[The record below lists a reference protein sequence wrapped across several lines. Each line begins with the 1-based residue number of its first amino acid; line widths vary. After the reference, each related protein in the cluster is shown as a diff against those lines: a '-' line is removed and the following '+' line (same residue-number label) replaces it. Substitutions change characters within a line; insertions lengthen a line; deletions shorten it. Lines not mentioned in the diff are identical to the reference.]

1 MVHAGRVASRK
12 KQSGM
17 SESKMQNLATR
28 SILVSGVECDVP
40 APSSV
45 PEIQLHRG
53 LASGLGA
60 VGLGAAGAVGPGAV
74 GPGAVGP
81 GAVGPGAVGPG
92 AVGLG
97 ARRRHSS
104 WLRFAQRSVLSL
116 RGGVTLM
123 LLASSALAQNPAP
136 AAPAPAPAPEE
147 APAPEAAP
155 TDEPQ
160 PELSPQPGA
169 TEGDPAARDAA
180 DLAALQ
186 PEAAGPVEARE
197 AEGEAEVVVTVD
209 RRTKS
214 LQDYSG
220 VASAFSE
227 KKLASVGIT
236 NVRDLSA
243 QVPGLKIAN
252 QEGNT
257 EIFIRGVGSDNNTEL
272 GDPAVALHIDGVY
285 IPRPRGLGTAFFD
298 IERVE
303 VSSGPQGTLRGRNAL
318 AGTINIVTAQPKLG
332 EFAAN
337 AEGTF
342 GNYALRRY
350 TGMVNIPVGDKL
362 AFRFAAMSEVHDPY
376 YENGSPIYDIR
387 APEDADNYALRATL
401 KYQPTERFTATVAYD
416 LTAERGVGYVGSN
429 FQGAIT
435 HTNPDGT
442 PAPIDPND
450 VDHPRT
456 IYMHGMQPH
465 AELKHQGVRA
475 DLTFDT
481 GPVILN
487 ALGSFRDLDY
497 TQNTG
502 SNNGVVYPGFDY
514 AAAAGDLDGFGSSY
528 WHTKSQSFVGELR
541 AYSPDSARLRWTVGA
556 FMFDETQ
563 DAFLGQ
569 ASDPHAG
576 YGGGEFNMPGV
587 KGSSFAGYADATF
600 DVNESFRV
608 LGGVRVT
615 REHKDRK
622 NGLWALWNNLPLSS
636 AGSTEPGGGD
646 GFGRFGTEG
655 FKYKGF
661 DRPTYTRGNTT
672 TDRVNFFLDGI
683 DSFGARDT
691 LPIALCKDPP
701 AAAMGQVQGPRI
713 AKENGNFRCTAGIR
727 PEILNGT
734 LPGWTGFSNFYQYV
748 PQNNEVNN
756 TFFDW
761 RAGVEYDLSK
771 DNLAY
776 ATVSTGHKAGG
787 FNDTQDFGLVKLYN
801 TDYKP
806 ESMTA
811 FELGSKNTFLE
822 RKLRLNGSA
831 FAYLYQDL
839 VFQTIVSVG
848 EDPDPNDPNV
858 GPPASAVRQNAPAT
872 TTALGLDL
880 DVAYALPAGL
890 EVEVHAL
897 LMDSKF
903 GDGTVVNDSRIGFGD
918 NSLVDLGGNYLP
930 RAPVF
935 TLNYAL
941 SQLIFSDV
949 GSFNW
954 IIQAQTVGKQYLS
967 VFNGDGTRL
976 LPLVPSTPER
986 PNPQTANYTALLANP
1001 ARLTDVVDTYTRIDV
1016 GVGWTHPDGRLA
1028 INGYVNNLTDIS
1040 YATSIN
1046 ANPGNNQRFFN
1057 NPRTLGVRVKIDW

>member
-1 MVHAGRVASRK
+1 
-12 KQSGM
+12 M
-17 SESKMQNLATR
+17 SMAISDLEMQEQDQAERTVLPGHSPR
-28 SILVSGVECDVP
+28 GVLRTEMP
-40 APSSV
+40 RRLS
-45 PEIQLHRG
+45 L
-53 LASGLGA
+53 LGA
-60 VGLGAAGAVGPGAV
+60 VALVA
-74 GPGAVGP
+74 
-81 GAVGPGAVGPG
+81 
-92 AVGLG
+92 
-97 ARRRHSS
+97 
-104 WLRFAQRSVLSL
+104 
-116 RGGVTLM
+116 
-123 LLASSALAQNPAP
+123 LASAANAQEPAAEPEPAEPAP
-136 AAPAPAPAPEE
+136 AEPAPAEPGTPGTPDAPPPTDAAGNPAFEPTAEE
-147 APAPEAAP
+147 AAIEDVDMGGPIA
-155 TDEPQ
+155 DD
-160 PELSPQPGA
+160 PG
-169 TEGDPAARDAA
+169 T
-180 DLAALQ
+180 
-186 PEAAGPVEARE
+186 
-197 AEGEAEVVVTVD
+197 AEVVVTVD
-209 RRTKS
+209 RRTKN

-227 KKLASVGIT
+227 KKLEMIGVT

-252 QEGNT
+252 QEGST

-318 AGTINIVTAQPKLG
+318 AGTVNIVTGQPKLG

-337 AEGTF
+337 AEATF

-350 TGMVNIPVGDKL
+350 EGMVNIPLGESV
-362 AFRFAAMSEVHDPY
+362 AFRFAGMSEVHDPY
-376 YENGSPIYDIR
+376 YENGSPLYDIR
-387 APEDADNYALRATL
+387 APEDADNYGLRATF
-401 KYQPTERFTATVAYD
+401 KYQPSQRFTAVVAYD
-416 LTAERGVGYVGSN
+416 LTAERGVGFVGSN

-435 HTNPDGT
+435 NTDDNGTPGLPGDDT
-442 PAPIDPND
+442 PAPLSPDE
-450 VDHPRT
+450 VDDPRT
-456 IYMHGMQPH
+456 IYMHGMQPRVDM
-465 AELKHQGVRA
+465 KHQGVRA
-475 DLTFDT
+475 DLTFDA
-481 GPVILN
+481 GPVIFN
-487 ALGSFRDLDY
+487 ALASFRDLKY

-514 AAAAGDLDGFGSSY
+514 ADAATDLDGYGSAY
-528 WHTKSQSFVGELR
+528 WETNSQSWVAELR
-541 AYSPDSARLRWTVGA
+541 AYSPDTARFRWTIGG
-556 FMFDETQ
+556 FFFDETQ

-569 ASDPHAG
+569 TSDPHAG

-587 KGSSFAGYADATF
+587 NGGSFAGYADGTF
-600 DVNESFRV
+600 DVTESFRV

-615 REHKDRK
+615 KEHKDRK
-622 NGLWALWNNLPLSS
+622 DGLWALWNNLPQRS
-636 AGSTEPGGGD
+636 AGSDPNTTEND

-661 DRPTYTRGNTT
+661 DRPTYTRANESVESK
-672 TDRVNFFLDGI
+672 VNFFFDGI

-691 LPIALCKDPP
+691 VPVAICNDPP
-701 AAAMGQVQGPRI
+701 AALNGLPQQQRI
-713 AKENGNFRCTAGIR
+713 AKNNDGNFRCTAGIR
-727 PEILNGT
+727 PEILSGN
-734 LPGWTGFSNFYQYV
+734 LPGWTGDDVGTFENFYQYV
-748 PQNNEVNN
+748 PQNNEVDN

-761 RAGVEYDLSK
+761 RVGLEYDLSK

-787 FNDTQDFGLVKLYN
+787 FNDTQDFGLENLYN
-801 TDYKP
+801 TDYDP
-806 ESMTA
+806 ESMIA
-811 FELGSKNTFLE
+811 FELGSKNTFLD
-822 RKLRLNGSA
+822 RKLRLNGAA

-848 EDPDPNDPNV
+848 EDPNPEDPNI

-872 TTALGLDL
+872 TTVLGVDL

-897 LMDSKF
+897 IMESQF
-903 GDGTVVNDSRIGFGD
+903 GDGTVVNDSRIGFGN

-941 SQLIFSDV
+941 SQLIFTSV

-954 IIQAQTVGKQYLS
+954 IVQGQTVGQHYLS
-967 VFNGDGTRL
+967 VFNGDGTGV

-986 PNPQTANYTALLANP
+986 PNPVTADYTALQENP
-1001 ARLTDVVDTYTRIDV
+1001 ARLTDVVDMYTRFDV
-1016 GVGWTHPDGRLA
+1016 GAGWTHPEGRLS
-1028 INGYVNNLTDIS
+1028 INGYVNNLTDVT

-1046 ANPGNNQRFFN
+1046 ANPGSNLRFFN
-1057 NPRTLGVRVKIDW
+1057 NPRTMGVRVKVEW

>member
-1 MVHAGRVASRK
+1 
-12 KQSGM
+12 M
-17 SESKMQNLATR
+17 SETKMQNTATG
-28 SILVSGVECDVP
+28 SSLITGAECDTP
-40 APSSV
+40 AQTIPGVTPSGAPAV
-45 PEIQLHRG
+45 QIHLG
-53 LASGLGA
+53 LANSR
-60 VGLGAAGAVGPGAV
+60 
-74 GPGAVGP
+74 
-81 GAVGPGAVGPG
+81 
-92 AVGLG
+92 G
-97 ARRRHSS
+97 ARRRESS
-104 WLRFAQRSVLSL
+104 WLSLARRSVLSL

-123 LLASSALAQNPAP
+123 MLASTALAQDPAP
-136 AAPAPAPAPEE
+136 AEPEPAPAPEE
-147 APAPEAAP
+147 ASAPEAAP
-155 TDEPQ
+155 SDVAP
-160 PELSPQPGA
+160 PDFNPQPGA
-169 TEGDPAARDAA
+169 TEGDTASQDAA
-180 DLAALQ
+180 DLAAL
-186 PEAAGPVEARE
+186 EADTAGPVEASQ
-197 AEGEAEVVVTVD
+197 AEVVVTVD
-209 RRTKS
+209 RRTKN

-227 KKLASVGIT
+227 KKLAQVGIT

-252 QEGNT
+252 QEGST

-318 AGTINIVTAQPKLG
+318 AGTVNIVTGQPKLG
-332 EFAAN
+332 EFGAN
-337 AEGTF
+337 AEATF
-342 GNYALRRY
+342 GNYSLRRY
-350 TGMVNIPVGDKL
+350 TGMVNIPVGDSL
-362 AFRFAAMSEVHDPY
+362 AFRFAGMSEVHDPY
-376 YENGSPIYDIR
+376 YENGSPLYDIR
-387 APEDADNYALRATL
+387 APEDADNYGFRGTL

-416 LTAERGVGYVGSN
+416 LTKERGVGYVGSN
-429 FQGAIT
+429 FQGAL
-435 HTNPDGT
+435 TNVNNNGTPDDPTDDT
-442 PAPIDPND
+442 PAPLSPDD
-450 VDHPRT
+450 VDNPRT
-456 IYMHGMQPH
+456 IYMHGMQPRVDMEH
-465 AELKHQGVRA
+465 HGVRA
-475 DLTFDT
+475 DLTFDA
-481 GPVILN
+481 GPVIFN
-487 ALGSFRDLDY
+487 ALGSYRDLKY
-497 TQNTG
+497 KQNTG
-502 SNNGVVYPGFDY
+502 SSNGVVYPGFDY
-514 AAAAGDLDGFGSSY
+514 NEASTDLDGFGSAY
-528 WHTKSQSFVGELR
+528 WVTNSQSFVAELR
-541 AYSPDSARLRWTVGA
+541 AYSPDTSRLRWTVGA

-569 ASDPHAG
+569 TSDPHAG

-600 DVNESFRV
+600 DVTEAFRV

-615 REHKDRK
+615 KEHKDRK
-622 NGLWALWNNLPLSS
+622 NGLWALWNNLPASS
-636 AGSTEPGGGD
+636 AGTTDPEGND
-646 GFGRFGTEG
+646 GFGRYGTEG

-661 DRPTYTRGNTT
+661 DRPTYRRGTT
-672 TDRVNFFLDGI
+672 PAEKINFFLDGI

-691 LPIALCKDPP
+691 VPVAICNDPPTAMGTEQQPRIQKDP
-701 AAAMGQVQGPRI
+701 
-713 AKENGNFRCTAGIR
+713 NGNFRCTAGIR
-727 PEILNGT
+727 DEILNGT
-734 LPGWTGFSNFYQYV
+734 LPGWERDPETGASSFDNLYQYV
-748 PQNNEVNN
+748 PQNNEVDN

-761 RAGVEYDLSK
+761 RAGIEYDLSK

-787 FNDTQDFGLVKLYN
+787 FNDTQDFGLVDLYN

-811 FELGSKNTFLE
+811 FELGSKNTFLG

-848 EDPDPNDPNV
+848 PDPFPDDPDR
-858 GPPASAVRQNAPAT
+858 GAPASAVRQNAPAT
-872 TTALGLDL
+872 TRVLGLDL
-880 DVAYALPAGL
+880 DFAYALPAGL
-890 EVEVHAL
+890 EIEVHGL

-941 SQLIFSDV
+941 SQLIFTDV

-954 IIQAQTVGKQYLS
+954 IIQGQTVGKQYLS
-967 VFNGDGTRL
+967 VFNGDGTGV

-986 PNPQTANYTALLANP
+986 PNPASGNYMALQQNP
-1001 ARLTDVVDTYTRIDV
+1001 ARLTDVVDTYTRFDI
-1016 GVGWTHPDGRLA
+1016 GLGWTHPDGRLA
-1028 INGYVNNLTDIS
+1028 INGYVNNLTDIT

-1046 ANPGNNQRFFN
+1046 SNPGSNLRFFN
-1057 NPRTLGVRVKIDW
+1057 NPRTMGVRVKVDW